1 MFKRVFRSADSQEN
15 PYTHQT
21 ESYSSVITIQGDFN
35 GQVYNVDEN
44 GLVPIAITL
53 SAMSDHYPDHTG
65 ELVCTRCQV
74 QNFNY
79 NSHTIVGLSLE
90 TLEVYEYESNPDAD
104 WAKDPGSLIGF
115 NITNTGRGR
124 PGEAA
129 HTKMGG
135 NSQTTG
141 DLPITSGMIHP
152 YDCSYTNMYNGS
164 SGHGAVS
171 NGLTEGNSLAGVNI
185 PVLNV
190 RNQIYGD
197 WEKTLNTVITVGIP
211 IFDTDAHL
219 KQYIQSGGEIVEG
232 LLNGE
237 QPVVPDNYQ
246 YFMHNE
252 YTEFEHYGLHDQT
265 GRSWFY
271 NLRFEMNNPTTDR
284 LCLVNTQYTDGHSK
298 RYRLYGADPYMTY
311 VNTSDGWVEY
321 NGDPFEAVFV
331 RTEGAYGTKYDIPR
345 LWYTN
350 LYFFDGPDS
359 ETWARHYIETGDP
372 TGATN
377 LKEVARAN
385 KQKIPGKIGDPTTVT
400 PNGTPSFTMSSGG
413 RILGLTSGQA
423 NNFFHD
429 IFQAS
434 NVQQLL
440 DGTQLFGANQLG
452 SIRSFHYLPLDIEE
466 ICTCSSTTKAYLGS
480 YEYTFDS
487 SVKWVTNN
495 NKMINC
501 GSAAFPETYGDYRDY
516 EPYCKLAVMLP
527 FCGTHELKISNY
539 INKTITIKYA
549 VDVTTGACTAYLL
562 ADAIII
568 DSFDGSMQVNRPV
581 TGNDQQRQASA
592 VFESLMKTG
601 VSAVGTVGQVAGG
614 VAGGA
619 AIGGA
624 LGSFEAQTATSIAGG
639 AVSGGGAALGVIGQ
653 AANTLQMA
661 IDNPIATRGSY
672 GGILGLFGVQSPY
685 FIFAWLRTVEPDNET
700 SIVGKPSGTGQT
712 VGAFGGFL
720 QTSAFQLAA
729 GFTGTDKEAEE
740 IYNIVSNGIYL

>member
-1 MFKRVFRSADSQEN
+1 MFKARYSSAGSQTN
-15 PYTHQT
+15 PVTHQT
-21 ESYSSVITIQGDFN
+21 EAYSTEIIIQGDFN
-35 GQVYNVDEN
+35 GQVFNVNEN
-44 GLVPIAITL
+44 GEVPIAINL
-53 SAMSDHYPDHTG
+53 SATSDNYPNYTG
-65 ELVCTRCQV
+65 SLTCNTCQV
-74 QNFNY
+74 IGFNVT
-79 NSHTIVGLSLE
+79 SHTIVGLSLE
-90 TLEVYEYESNPDAD
+90 TLEVFEYESNPGGT
-104 WAKDPGSLIGF
+104 WNRDPGSLIGF
-115 NITNTGRGR
+115 DIFNKT
-124 PGEAA
+124 AA
-129 HTKMGG
+129 WHGDAQHTRMGG
-135 NSQTTG
+135 NSQTSG
-141 DLPITSGMIHP
+141 VLPITSGMIHP
-152 YDCSYTNMYNGS
+152 YNCSYTNLYNGS

-171 NGLTEGNSLAGVNI
+171 NGLTEGGSLAGNNI

-190 RNQIYGD
+190 RNQLYGD
-197 WEKTLNTVITVGIP
+197 WEKNINITITVGIP
-211 IFDTDAHL
+211 IFDTNAHL

-237 QPVVPDNYQ
+237 QPVKPDNYK
-246 YFMHNE
+246 YFIQNE
-252 YTEFEHYGLHDQT
+252 YTEFEHYGLSNQT
-265 GRSWFY
+265 GRSWFS
-271 NLRFEMNNPTTDR
+271 NLRFEMANDSDR

-298 RYRLYGADPYMTY
+298 RYRLYGASPYMTY
-311 VNTSDGWVEY
+311 VNTSDGWKEY
-321 NGDPFEAVFV
+321 SGDPFNAVFV
-331 RTEGAYGTKYDIPR
+331 RTEGEYGTKYDIPR

-423 NNFFHD
+423 NKFFGD
-429 IFQAS
+429 IFQAG

-440 DGTQLFGANQLG
+440 DGTQLFGANQMN
-452 SIRSFHYLPLDIEE
+452 SIRGFHYLPLDIDE
-466 ICTCSSTTKAYLGS
+466 ICTCSSTKKAYLGS

-487 SVKWVTNN
+487 AVKWVTNN

-562 ADAIII
+562 AGAIII

-581 TGNDQQRQASA
+581 TGNDQQKQASA
-592 VFESLMKTG
+592 VFEGLMKTG

-614 VAGGA
+614 VASGA

-624 LGSFEAQTATSIAGG
+624 IGNLTAQTAGSIAGG
-639 AVSGGGAALGVIGQ
+639 MISGGGGALSTIGQ

-661 IDNPIATRGSY
+661 IDNPISTRGSY

-685 FIFAWLRTVEPDNET
+685 FIFAWLRTVEPNNELAV
-700 SIVGKPSGTGQT
+700 VGKPSGTGQT

-720 QTSAFQLAA
+720 QTSAFQLAS
-729 GFTGTDKEAEE
+729 GFTGTDNEAEE